1 MSASIVGLLKL
12 DLPSKRSW
20 GLTSPKWGLGCRG
33 QPLNHR
39 VRIHMFLIQS
49 TSSGFSAQGWAG
61 ESQGASL
68 AGASRDRALC
78 DGGREQAFRGTA
90 GTKYNTAANDA
101 QHGFR
106 ATALRGML

>member
-12 DLPSKRSW
+12 DLQSKRSQ

-33 QPLNHR
+33 QPLSLR

-78 DGGREQAFRGTA
+78 DGVRGQAFRGTA
-90 GTKYNTAANDA
+90 GEKYNTAANDA

-106 ATALRGML
+106 ASALRSML